1 MEFVFH
7 NRFFRPALP
16 PLRRALI
23 QTGVSLCSV
32 PKFVPP
38 LFCKSR
44 ARRSSTTGNITDYFV
59 RPRSPSRA
67 AFPPF
72 SARSGPDR
80 GHKDA
85 DICDGHRDA
94 ITCAIRHAGPLPRR
108 LRCTSRLRMS
118 VCLAGACLRFSF
130 SSPRAPLCL
139 FLYPRPSSPASVPI
153 GSTSELGASAS
164 LGASVM
170 APLGSTSASLGASV
184 VVGSSVAAPL
194 GSSSASLGASVVA
207 LGSGPWARGPRLW
220 AWARGPRLWAWGPG
234 LWTLGSGPW
243 AWGPRLW
250 ALGPGP

>member
-67 AFPPF
+67 AFPSF
-72 SARSGPDR
+72 SAHHPCRTDSGPDP

-164 LGASVM
+164 LGAS
-170 APLGSTSASLGASV
+170 A

-220 AWARGPRLWAWGPG
+220 AWARGPRFWAWGPG

-250 ALGPGP
+250 ALGPGH